1 MKELDND
8 LNPEWAVSHSSQN
21 SDHSV
26 ESIATGAPL
35 MSGHVQPLGTV
46 VGCSA
51 AAQSI
56 AACPVRR
63 SDIYFPMVEGSYT
76 VTASSTKPSCLLEA
90 LEIAPSYH

>member
-8 LNPEWAVSHSSQN
+8 LNPGGRSATAAQN

-46 VGCSA
+46 VGA
-51 AAQSI
+51 APQ
-56 AACPVRR
+56 RR
-63 SDIYFPMVEGSYT
+63 VSRPDPC
-76 VTASSTKPSCLLEA
+76 ASQR
-90 LEIAPSYH
+90 